1 VNENVEIGLGR
12 AARRGYHLSDIGIVP
27 SRRTRDLDVVSMAW
41 QIDAYRFDL
50 PLMTT
55 PSDATMSP
63 ATVAEVGRL
72 GGLGVLDAEGLWTR
86 YDDPAPVLAEL
97 SALDDMGSEVDEATG
112 VLQRVYAEPV
122 RDELIAQR
130 IKELRDGGAVVAVRV
145 SPQHTVRLAPAILS
159 AGVDLLVI
167 QGTIVSAEHVGAS
180 PTEPPL
186 NLKTF
191 IADLDVPVVVGGC
204 TNYQTALHL
213 MRTGAAGVIVGV
225 AADEWSTTA
234 RVLGIEVPMATAIVD
249 AAGARRDYLDETGG
263 RYVHVIAAGE
273 METSG
278 DIAKA
283 LACGA
288 DAVMLG
294 EPLAMAAEAPAR
306 GAWWHTA
313 ASHPALPRGRFAVAD
328 DLWPLGSLEQVLRG
342 PSTTPEGYLNLFGG
356 LKRTIAKAGYSD
368 IKEFQKVGLIV
379 TS

>member
-1 VNENVEIGLGR
+1 MRDSVDIGMGR
-12 AARRGYHLSDIGIVP
+12 SARRGYRLDDIGIVP
-27 SRRTRDLDVVSMAW
+27 SRRTRDVDVVSMAW

-63 ATVAEVGRL
+63 ATVAEVARL

-86 YDDPAPVLAEL
+86 YDDPTTVLVEL
-97 SALDDMGSEVDEATG
+97 ADLDIDDDDVHGPTTA
-112 VLQRVYAEPV
+112 LQRIYAEPV
-122 RDELIAQR
+122 RDELIAKR
-130 IKELRDGGAVVAVRV
+130 IKELRDTGSVVAVRV
-145 SPQHTVRLAPAILS
+145 SPQHTLRLAPGILA

-167 QGTIVSAEHVGAS
+167 QGTIVSAEHVSAS
-180 PTEPPL
+180 AAQPPL

-249 AAGARRDYLDETGG
+249 AAAARRDYLDETGG

-273 METSG
+273 IETSG

-294 EPLAMAAEAPAR
+294 EPLAMTAEAPGR

-313 ASHPALPRGRFAVAD
+313 ASHPNLPRGRFAPAD
-328 DLWPLGSLEQVLRG
+328 EDWPLGTFEQVLSG

-356 LKRTIAKAGYSD
+356 LKRAIAKAGYSD
-368 IKEFQKVGLIV
+368 LKEFQKVGLIV

>member
-1 VNENVEIGLGR
+1 MGR
-12 AARRGYHLSDIGIVP
+12 AARRGYHLSEVGIVP
-27 SRRTRDLDVVSMAW
+27 SRRTRDIDVVSMAW

-50 PLMTT
+50 PLVTT

-63 ATVAEVGRL
+63 ATVGEVGRL

-86 YDDPAPVLAEL
+86 YDDPSAILTELAK
-97 SALDDMGSEVDEATG
+97 LDVDDDPDASSPTRT
-112 VLQRVYAEPV
+112 LQRVYAQPV

-130 IKELRDGGAVVAVRV
+130 VKELRDSGTVVAVRV
-145 SPQHTVRLAPAILS
+145 SPQHTTRLAPAILS
-159 AGVDLLVI
+159 AGVDLLFI
-167 QGTIVSAEHVGAS
+167 QGTIVSAEHVSAS
-180 PTEPPL
+180 AAEPPL

-225 AADEWSTTA
+225 AADEWSTTE

-249 AAGARRDYLDETGG
+249 AAAARRDYLDETGG
-263 RYVHVIAAGE
+263 RYVHVIAAGD

-294 EPLAMAAEAPAR
+294 EPVAMAAEAPAR

-313 ASHPALPRGRFAVAD
+313 ASHPELPRGRFAHPD
-328 DLWPLGSLEQVLRG
+328 DLWPLGTLEEVLRG

-368 IKEFQKVGLIV
+368 LKEFQKVGLIV
-379 TS
+379 TA

>member
-1 VNENVEIGLGR
+1 MRDSVEIGLGR
-12 AARRGYHLSDIGIVP
+12 AARRGYHLADVGIVP
-27 SRRTRDLDVVSMAW
+27 SRRTRDVEVVSTTW

-50 PLMTT
+50 PLVAM

-86 YDDPAPVLAEL
+86 YDDPGPVYAEL
-97 SALDDMGSEVDEATG
+97 AQVDGDEATPL
-112 VLQRVYAEPV
+112 LQRVYVEPV
-122 RDELIAQR
+122 REELIAQR
-130 IKELRDGGAVVAVRV
+130 IKELRDSGSAVAVRV
-145 SPQHTVRLAPAILS
+145 SPQHTARLAPAIVS
-159 AGVDLLVI
+159 AGVDLLFI
-167 QGTIVSAEHVGAS
+167 QGTIVSAEHVSG
-180 PTEPPL
+180 PGDEPPL

-213 MRTGAAGVIVGV
+213 MRTGAAGVLVGV
-225 AADEWSTTA
+225 AADEWSTTS
-234 RVLGIEVPMATAIVD
+234 RVLGFEVPMATAIVD
-249 AAGARRDYLDETGG
+249 AAAARRDYLDETGG
-263 RYVHVIAAGE
+263 RYVHVIAAGDI
-273 METSG
+273 ETSG

-294 EPLAMAAEAPAR
+294 EPLAQAAEAPAQ
-306 GAWWHTA
+306 GSWWHPA
-313 ASHPALPRGRFAVAD
+313 ASHPKLPRGRFAEP
-328 DLWPLGSLEQVLRG
+328 DLAWPLGSLEQVLRG
-342 PSTTPEGYLNLFGG
+342 PSQSPEGYLNLFGG

-368 IKEFQKVGLIV
+368 LKEFQKVGLIV

>member
-1 VNENVEIGLGR
+1 MRDNVEIGLGR
-12 AARRGYHLSDIGIVP
+12 SARRGYQLSDVGIVP
-27 SRRTRDLDVVSMAW
+27 SRRTRDNDQVSLTW
-41 QIDAYRFDL
+41 QIDAYRFEI
-50 PLMTT
+50 PLVAF

-63 ATVAEVGRL
+63 ATVGEVHRL
-72 GGLGVLDAEGLWTR
+72 GGLGVLDAEGLWAR
-86 YDDPAPVLAEL
+86 YDDPSDILAEL
-97 SALDDMGSEVDEATG
+97 ADLDPEAATPR
-112 VLQRVYAEPV
+112 LQQVYSEPV
-122 RDELIAQR
+122 REELIAQR
-130 IKELRDGGAVVAVRV
+130 IKEMRDSGAVVAVRV
-145 SPQHTVRLAPAILS
+145 SPQHTLRLSPTILA

-167 QGTIVSAEHVGAS
+167 QGTIVSAEHVSTSVTA
-180 PTEPPL
+180 PPL

-234 RVLGIEVPMATAIVD
+234 DVLGIEVPMATAIRG

-294 EPLAMAAEAPAR
+294 EPLALALEAPAR
-306 GAWWHTA
+306 GAWWDTA
-313 ASHPALPRGRFAVAD
+313 APHPKPPRRRFADAGPE
-328 DLWPLGSLEQVLRG
+328 WPLGPLAEVVDG
-342 PSTTPEGYLNLFGG
+342 PSRTPEGYLNLFGG
-356 LKRTIAKAGYSD
+356 LRRTIAKAGYSD
-368 IKEFQKVGLIV
+368 LKEFQKVGLIV
-379 TS
+379 KA